1 MESEKQSATSTK
13 INKTSVKTSKTGT
26 KTSRIGRKT
35 MILTAILSV
44 LAFVGFSASAYL
56 SYKNNDALLETL
68 DSAAFGFHD
77 YLNFITLR
85 TFQSNDS
92 IQHAELDFSD
102 ADAATADNTGLNVLS
117 NNEDGSTTP
126 EVPTTPEDENIIP
139 ACSPN
144 YGSGC
149 VYDFVL
155 WGSYYQQTLED
166 KVLDLINEDR
176 VRNGFQPVEYSG
188 EVANHAY
195 MYSKN
200 MASIAVQEQTSP
212 KLRIWNDYSG
222 VVRRSCGENVWNLN
236 NPFDPVTLRQNRNE
250 GFLDFETSSAHKP
263 ASPDSVTLDDIA
275 NWIHAGFM
283 GSPWGH
289 RDKVLNPMWTEAGI
303 GIYIDTSNNNRLWVT
318 EDFCRK

>member
-1 MESEKQSATSTK
+1 
-13 INKTSVKTSKTGT
+13 
-26 KTSRIGRKT
+26 
-35 MILTAILSV
+35 MILVVILGV
-44 LAFVGFSASAYL
+44 LAFFGFSASAYL

-68 DSAAFGFHD
+68 DSAVFGFHD

-92 IQHAELDFSD
+92 IQPGGTDISG
-102 ADAATADNTGLNVLS
+102 ADAAATDNTGLNVLS
-117 NNEDGSTTP
+117 SV
-126 EVPTTPEDENIIP
+126 EVPTTPEEVTTPEEDTVP

-144 YGSGC
+144 YESDC
-149 VYDFVL
+149 VYDFAL

-166 KVLDLINEDR
+166 KVLDLINKDR
-176 VRNGFQPVEYSG
+176 VHNGLQPVEYSG

-200 MASIAVQEQTSP
+200 MASIAIKEESSP
-212 KLRIWNDYSG
+212 KLRVWNDYSG
-222 VVRRSCGENVWNLN
+222 VVRRSCGENVWNLY
-236 NPFDPVTLRQNRNE
+236 NPFDPVTLQQNRNQ

-263 ASPDSVTLDDIA
+263 SSPDSVTLDDIA

-303 GIYIDTSNNNRLWVT
+303 GIYIDASSNNRLWVT

>member
-1 MESEKQSATSTK
+1 
-13 INKTSVKTSKTGT
+13 IGT
-26 KTSRIGRKT
+26 KTIVLAV
-35 MILTAILSV
+35 ILGV

-68 DSAAFGFHD
+68 DSAVFGFHD

-92 IQHAELDFSD
+92 IQPAEIDISG
-102 ADAATADNTGLNVLS
+102 ADVAVTDNTGLNVRS
-117 NNEDGSTTP
+117 NV
-126 EVPTTPEDENIIP
+126 EVPTTPEEVPTTLEEDNTLP

-144 YGSGC
+144 YESDC
-149 VYDFVL
+149 VYDHAL

-166 KVLDLINEDR
+166 KVLELINEDR

-200 MASIAVQEQTSP
+200 MASIAIQEQSSP
-212 KLRIWNDYSG
+212 KLRVWNDYSG
-222 VVRRSCGENVWNLN
+222 VVRRSCGENVWNLY
-236 NPFDPVTLRQNRNE
+236 NPFDPVTLRQNTNQ
-250 GFLDFETSSAHKP
+250 GFLDFETSSAHEP
-263 ASPDSVTLDDIA
+263 SSPDSATLDDIA

-289 RDKVLNPMWTEAGI
+289 REKVLNPMWTEAGI
-303 GIYIDTSNNNRLWVT
+303 GIYIDASSNNRLWVT